1 MLMSSIFF
9 FNDSAT
15 TALYT
20 YIHTLSLHD
29 ALPIWAAGGAPGVPP
44 HCLPDGGAHQQET
57 TSSCPPLDRAGRN
70 VQNRMPVRLR
80 PRRSPA
86 ATSRRPPMRLRFL
99 GCGDAFGSGGR
110 FNTCFLASGAGT
122 SFLIDCGASS
132 LVAMRRF
139 GVDPNDRSE
148 EHTSELQS

>member
-1 MLMSSIFF
+1 
-9 FNDSAT
+9 
-15 TALYT
+15 
-20 YIHTLSLHD
+20 
-29 ALPIWAAGGAPGVPP
+29 
-44 HCLPDGGAHQQET
+44 
-57 TSSCPPLDRAGRN
+57 
-70 VQNRMPVRLR
+70 MPVRLR

-139 GVDPNDRSE
+139 GVDPNDIHAVFVSHLPADPFGRPPFL
-148 EHTSELQS
+148 HPDPQFALPRPPPPPLPP